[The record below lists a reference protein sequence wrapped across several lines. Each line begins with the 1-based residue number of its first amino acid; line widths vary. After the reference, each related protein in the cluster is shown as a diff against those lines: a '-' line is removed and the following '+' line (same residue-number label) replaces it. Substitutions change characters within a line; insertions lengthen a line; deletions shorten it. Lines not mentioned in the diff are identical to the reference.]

1 MKVKALYPGTFDPIT
16 YGHGDIMAR
25 AASMFDSVVMA
36 VAASPAKQPLFNLET
51 RVGLARQV
59 LSHLD
64 NITVC
69 GFDGLLAEF
78 AVQCEAQVLVRGLRA
93 VSDFEYEF
101 QLASMNRA
109 LVPHLETVF
118 LPTAT
123 RYTYISS
130 SLVKEVAKLGGQ
142 VDQFVDP
149 IVVQALRSK
158 LGSGRKT
165 VSGPIDV

>member
-1 MKVKALYPGTFDPIT
+1 MKIKALYPGTFDPIT
-16 YGHGDIMAR
+16 YGHGDIVAR
-25 AASMFDSVVMA
+25 AAVMFDSVIVA
-36 VAASPAKQPLFNLET
+36 VAASPGKQPLFPLET
-51 RVGLARQV
+51 RVQLAQQV

-64 NITVC
+64 NVSVC
-69 GFDGLLAEF
+69 GFDCLLAEF
-78 AVQCEAQVLVRGLRA
+78 AKQCEALVLVRGLRA

-109 LVPHLETVF
+109 LMPHLETVF

-130 SLVKEVAKLGGQ
+130 SLVKEVARLGGC

-149 IVVQALRSK
+149 IVIQALRTK
-158 LGSGRKT
+158 LCLT
-165 VSGPIDV
+165 

>member
-1 MKVKALYPGTFDPIT
+1 MKIKALYPGTFDPIT
-16 YGHGDIMAR
+16 YGHGDIVAR
-25 AASMFDSVVMA
+25 SASMFDSVVIA
-36 VAASPAKQPLFNLET
+36 VAASPAKKPLFDLDT
-51 RVGLARQV
+51 RVDLAKQV

-64 NITVC
+64 NISVC
-69 GFDGLLAEF
+69 GFDCLLAEF
-78 AVQCEAQVLVRGLRA
+78 AVRCEAQVLVRGLRA

-109 LVPHLETVF
+109 LVPHLETIF

-130 SLVKEVAKLGGQ
+130 SLVKEVAKLGGA

-149 IVVQALRSK
+149 IVNQALRTK
-158 LGSGRKT
+158 LGFQ
-165 VSGPIDV
+165 